1 MALPLLL
8 GLGGSALGASG
19 AIAGLGALGAGAIGS
34 GLGTYL
40 QTGDLGKGVQTG
52 LLSYFGGK
60 ALGSMFGGAEGAAS
74 DAITQGQQAAAS
86 QMPTPGTLE
95 ANVLQKPMT
104 ATDFFGSS
112 AAAPQTTAALGPSIS
127 AADAAKAV
135 APQTSFLGDPTAA
148 MTQQATGSTLGQA
161 MSASAPYTLSGAAVG
176 ALPDLMAPPEFQ
188 MAPKKEYN
196 TKEAEA
202 ADRERF
208 TPGADFRPG
217 IDPEFGYF
225 GPTKFAGGGLT
236 SLAYQEGGEM
246 DRSQRIQDLLE
257 RGAQKEMRANDKEII
272 SKAVSAIQGMSET
285 PEQDLGQFLSRY
297 GEEAL
302 RDLVERVQSGA
313 FEFEAMKSEGQI
325 NGVGDGMDD
334 MIPATLEGEQDVVL
348 SDGEFI
354 VPADVVSGLG
364 NGSTDAG
371 SEALY
376 EMMDR
381 VREMRTG
388 KKEQPDQV
396 PQDMMLPA

>member
-1 MALPLLL
+1 MLPLLL

-34 GLGTYL
+34 GLGSYL

-60 ALGSMFGGAEGAAS
+60 ALGSMFGGADAAAGGADLMQAPESITSASQAADLAALNPNIPVTGPLGTGGAMVDSTAGLLSGQGAPSLTSSLPAAS
-74 DAITQGQQAAAS
+74 SGFAA
-86 QMPTPGTLE
+86 
-95 ANVLQKPMT
+95 
-104 ATDFFGSS
+104 
-112 AAAPQTTAALGPSIS
+112 
-127 AADAAKAV
+127 
-135 APQTSFLGDPTAA
+135 DPTAA
-148 MTQQATGSTLGQA
+148 LTSQATGSTLGQA

-176 ALPDLMAPPEFQ
+176 ALPDLLAPPELQ

-225 GPTKFAGGGLT
+225 GPIKYADGGLT
-236 SLAYQEGGEM
+236 SLAYQEGGDM

-272 SKAVSAIQGMSET
+272 SKAVKAIQGMSEA

-364 NGSTDAG
+364 NGSTNAG